1 MTVGRL
7 SHPLWRL
14 LGQAPK
20 SFCFQTNVSCWKR
33 QMGSRCRGVVLQGK
47 FADTSFG
54 YFPAPNHSFPDIN
67 VCLGMWK
74 KKKKS
79 FSMGSLL
86 YKWLSTGKGSYIS
99 LFSNIH
105 AKIYTW
111 QDPRDVCQAPQRKRG
126 FWDWSMSRNLC
137 GHITYCISGIC
148 VAVL

>member
-20 SFCFQTNVSCWKR
+20 SFCFQTDVSCWKR

-74 KKKKS
+74 KKKKVFPRGVCCINDS
-79 FSMGSLL
+79 VLGRDLISPYSPTYMPKYTCDKIQEMFVRLLRGNGVFGTGPLAGTYVVTSLIE
-86 YKWLSTGKGSYIS
+86 YQGY
-99 LFSNIH
+99 
-105 AKIYTW
+105 
-111 QDPRDVCQAPQRKRG
+111 V
-126 FWDWSMSRNLC
+126 
-137 GHITYCISGIC
+137 
-148 VAVL
+148 